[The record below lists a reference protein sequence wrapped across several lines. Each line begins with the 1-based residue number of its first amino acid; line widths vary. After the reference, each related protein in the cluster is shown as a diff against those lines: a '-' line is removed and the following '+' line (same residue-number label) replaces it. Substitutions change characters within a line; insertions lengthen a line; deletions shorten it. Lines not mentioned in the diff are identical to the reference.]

1 MQKRSKRYRALVES
15 ATKAG
20 VNLAAPQAVD
30 VGIAWIKK
38 LSKAKFQESV
48 DLAIHL
54 NLDTKKADQQFRGNF
69 SLPHGTGRTV
79 RVIAFVDDGD
89 KIQGALA
96 AGAVKAGGED
106 LVNAVNDGF
115 MDFDVAIA
123 TPKMMRFVGKLG
135 KVLGPRGLMP
145 SPKSG
150 TVTDDVAK
158 AVNEFKNGK
167 IEYRSDA
174 AGNVQVSV
182 GNVTF
187 EDAKLTDNIS
197 AFLAHVVEHRPSSV
211 KGEFIKNIT
220 VSSTMGPGVKL
231 AFAKKEA

>member
-1 MQKRSKRYRALVES
+1 MKQRSKRYRALVES
-15 ATKAG
+15 AKKAG
-20 VNLAAPQAVD
+20 LDLAAPQSIDKGVTW
-30 VGIAWIKK
+30 VKQT
-38 LSKAKFQESV
+38 SKVKFTESV

-69 SLPHGTGRTV
+69 SLPHGTGNVV

-89 KIQGALA
+89 KINAALA
-96 AGAVKAGGED
+96 NGAVKAGGET
-106 LVNAVNDGF
+106 LVEEVNAGF

-123 TPKMMRFVGKLG
+123 TPKMMRFVSKLG

-150 TVTDDVAK
+150 TVTEDVAT
-158 AVNEFKNGK
+158 AVKEFKGGK
-167 IEYRSDA
+167 IEYRADA

-182 GNVTF
+182 GKTSF
-187 EDAKLTDNIS
+187 EDLKLAENIS
-197 AFLAHVVEHRPSSV
+197 AFLTHVSEHRPSSV

-231 AFAKKEA
+231 AFASKEA